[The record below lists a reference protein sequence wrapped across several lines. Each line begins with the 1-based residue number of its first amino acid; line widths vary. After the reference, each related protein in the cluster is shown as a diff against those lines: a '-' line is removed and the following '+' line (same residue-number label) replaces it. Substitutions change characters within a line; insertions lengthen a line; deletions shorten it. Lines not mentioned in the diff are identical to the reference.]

1 MKRKHYAL
9 ARASLLSAALAAGVA
24 VAAERDAAQYPARPI
39 RVIIPGPAAGPAD
52 VVARA
57 LGESLAETLG
67 PLVFDNRAGAAGMI
81 GAETV
86 ARATPD
92 GYTLLISHSGP
103 LDLGPLLMRNPP
115 FDPLKDFTPI
125 SMPVLMPMLLLVNP
139 TLPAAS
145 VKELIALAK
154 TRPGKLNYASGGQ
167 GTGIHMA
174 AEMLKV
180 AASVNIVHV
189 PYKGATPGLTAL
201 MSGEVDMMFNG
212 LPTSFTAVKS
222 GKVRVVAVAGSHRTP
237 LLPDV
242 PTIAESGLPFD
253 YSGWYAVLG
262 PQGLPRPIAAKLYA
276 SLQQALQSAP
286 MKERARTLG
295 LEIVASTPAQLLAR
309 MRMERE
315 KMAKVMVA
323 TGMKPE

>member
-1 MKRKHYAL
+1 M
-9 ARASLLSAALAAGVA
+9 
-24 VAAERDAAQYPARPI
+24 
-39 RVIIPGPAAGPAD
+39 RVIIPGPPAGPAD

-57 LGESLAETLG
+57 VGEGLMETLG
-67 PLVFDNRAGAAGMI
+67 PLVYDNRAGAAGMI
-81 GAETV
+81 GAETA

-103 LDLGPLLMRNPP
+103 LDLGPLLTRHPP

-125 SMPVLMPMLLLVNP
+125 SMPVLMPMLLLANP
-139 TLPAAS
+139 SLPAAS
-145 VKELIALAK
+145 LQELIALAK
-154 TRPGKLNYASGGQ
+154 SRPGKLNYASGGP

-174 AEMLKV
+174 AEMLK
-180 AASVNIVHV
+180 AAANVNIVHV

-201 MSGEVDMMFNG
+201 MSGEVDIMFNG
-212 LPTSFTAVKS
+212 LPPALGAIKS
-222 GKVRVVAVAGSHRTP
+222 GKVRVIAVAGSSRTP

-253 YSGWYAVLG
+253 YSAWYAVLG
-262 PQGLPRPIAAKLYA
+262 PRGLPKPIANKIYTA
-276 SLQQALQSAP
+276 LQQALQSAG

-295 LEIVASTPAQLLAR
+295 LEIVGSTPEQLLAR
-309 MRMERE
+309 MRTEME
-315 KMAKVMVA
+315 KMRKVIAA